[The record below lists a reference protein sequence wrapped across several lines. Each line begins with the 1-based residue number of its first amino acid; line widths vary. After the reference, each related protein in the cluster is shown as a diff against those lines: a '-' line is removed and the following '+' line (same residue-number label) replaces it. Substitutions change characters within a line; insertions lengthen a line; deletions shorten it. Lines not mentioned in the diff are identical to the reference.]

1 MRSCV
6 PYVVLLLF
14 AAIPAAAQYAASLQ
28 VTIQDPSGGLI
39 PKAAVK
45 LQNNGTHITRNGTS
59 NNQGFYRFD
68 HLPAGTYTLT
78 ATAKGFQTASLT
90 GLAIASNLPQSRH
103 VTMRPG
109 NVQTS
114 VTVTAST
121 TPVLQT
127 ADASVS
133 ATISSQAVEDLPTFG
148 RDPYELIR
156 TAPGVDSTGGRGGN
170 GNTVFL
176 GNTTGPGQSNVG
188 IFQTEN
194 QVQVSS
200 AGQRVEQ
207 NVYYIDGVN
216 VNSLGW
222 GGAAVVTPNTASV
235 QDITVVTADYD
246 AADGRGSGAHIK
258 TTTKS
263 GTNQFHGS
271 GVFLYQDPNFNAY
284 NKWGGPGG
292 GAPIRV
298 QNNYRQYAASLGGP
312 IIKNKFFFFLSYE
325 GLHNKATTYGDSWVT
340 TPQFRKLV
348 ATDRPNSTIA
358 KILGE
363 VNANPRINAV
373 LGGPTASCAGLFSA
387 NAATLCRDV
396 PGGLDVGSPG
406 PGLGGTPYYAN
417 PNAGSQYLPGAIG
430 GGFDGIPDLESVQYY
445 LPNEQ
450 IGNQYNGRFDLNLT
464 SKDLVFGSA
473 YITHLNQVGADAAS
487 AGAPDADVPFKPINT
502 AITAA
507 YTHTFNGTMI
517 NELRGNF
524 TRFADNQLNDSSGKN
539 WGIPYIQLEGYPF
552 GSIGVAGLP
561 QGPTTPAI
569 LAQNTYEVR
578 DVLSKVWG
586 NHTVRFGGEYNWE
599 QDNNNPLGG
608 VRPLYS
614 FSGLWSLANDAPIFE
629 DVYANA
635 NTGGPANAA
644 RYFRDHIAGLF
655 TQDDWHVSPSLTL
668 TLGLRWEYF
677 SPLTE
682 KQGVLDNLF
691 LYANGPYPLVNAQ
704 VRHVSQLW
712 RSNWKDFEPRIG
724 FA

>member
-1 MRSCV
+1 
-6 PYVVLLLF
+6 
-14 AAIPAAAQYAASLQ
+14 
-28 VTIQDPSGGLI
+28 
-39 PKAAVK
+39 
-45 LQNNGTHITRNGTS
+45 
-59 NNQGFYRFD
+59 
-68 HLPAGTYTLT
+68 
-78 ATAKGFQTASLT
+78 
-90 GLAIASNLPQSRH
+90 
-103 VTMRPG
+103 
-109 NVQTS
+109 
-114 VTVTAST
+114 
-121 TPVLQT
+121 
-127 ADASVS
+127 
-133 ATISSQAVEDLPTFG
+133 
-148 RDPYELIR
+148 
-156 TAPGVDSTGGRGGN
+156 
-170 GNTVFL
+170 
-176 GNTTGPGQSNVG
+176 
-188 IFQTEN
+188 
-194 QVQVSS
+194 
-200 AGQRVEQ
+200 
-207 NVYYIDGVN
+207 
-216 VNSLGW
+216 
-222 GGAAVVTPNTASV
+222 
-235 QDITVVTADYD
+235 
-246 AADGRGSGAHIK
+246 
-258 TTTKS
+258 
-263 GTNQFHGS
+263 
-271 GVFLYQDPNFNAY
+271 
-284 NKWGGPGG
+284 
-292 GAPIRV
+292 
-298 QNNYRQYAASLGGP
+298 
-312 IIKNKFFFFLSYE
+312 
-325 GLHNKATTYGDSWVT
+325 
-340 TPQFRKLV
+340 
-348 ATDRPNSTIA
+348 
-358 KILGE
+358 
-363 VNANPRINAV
+363 
-373 LGGPTASCAGLFSA
+373 
-387 NAATLCRDV
+387 
-396 PGGLDVGSPG
+396 
-406 PGLGGTPYYAN
+406 LGGTPYYAN

-561 QGPTTPAI
+561 HASTTPAI

-614 FSGLWSLANDAPIFE
+614 FSGLWNLVNDAPIFE
-629 DVYANA
+629 DIYANA

-691 LYANGPYPLVNAQ
+691 LYANGPHPLVNAQ

-724 FA
+724 FAYAPTAAHGNFVVRGGFGILYNRQNDNIFANSRENNPNYYHFSLCCGTAGSAYNGFGTPFAGGEIQYSLGSGTTPYS